1 MYKSAIEKVSGEVIC
16 VANRRKTQKRRM
28 AELFHEQ
35 LWKNFLLK
43 DDIQKKVKAWHSYR
57 YTKEH
62 MLKILFDIYD
72 EGIGS
77 LF

>member
-1 MYKSAIEKVSGEVIC
+1 
-16 VANRRKTQKRRM
+16 M

-35 LWKNFLLK
+35 LWENFLLK
-43 DDIQKKVKAWHSYR
+43 DDIQKKVKAWHSYQ